1 MRCALYLGVEGSG
14 VILRKYNFSD
24 SNYTTITDV
33 TYSQNVQWIRYLKTS
48 ATSKECTSKL
58 CSKHNSLHKKVK

>member
-33 TYSQNVQWIRYLKTS
+33 TYSQNVQ
-48 ATSKECTSKL
+48 
-58 CSKHNSLHKKVK
+58 